1 MAQKPFR
8 LNRAGVGKILKQ
20 EKLATA
26 VTAVAQQIGGA
37 VRGRVGAD
45 VVVRVDPYTT
55 DRGAAAVVIADRYGA
70 AMQASDGA
78 LTKAAASV
86 GLSVTSR

>member
-8 LNRAGVGKILKQ
+8 LNRAGVGKILKSD
-20 EKLATA
+20 EVASK
-26 VTAVAQQIGGA
+26 VTGVAEQVGAA
-37 VRGRVGAD
+37 VRVQVGSD

-55 DRGAAAVVIADRYGA
+55 DRGAAAVVIADRHGI

-78 LTKAAASV
+78 LTKAAAAV
-86 GLSVTSR
+86 GLTVTSK